1 MNNNAKYKSG
11 EVLMI
16 KMGIELENARSK
28 YFHLFPN
35 FLKHPLFVGTL
46 DQKVLN
52 LRPLRVE
59 SFSYYMDYDE
69 YIYEL
74 STEINGEKV
83 KFSKLENFLVPPIV
97 EKRVFPDSRTIYD
110 FENQLVNGTYKEK
123 HEATLKLNENNFQP
137 KNTEQA
143 INYYLHSKDFVTLTT
158 YGEKAVA
165 PLLEYLF
172 ICADEEMAPEIFSA
186 FLHLGQHSIIPL
198 LHLLTLPEYEHR
210 DLVYYVLGE
219 IGNEKCIDFF
229 EAMRKQ
235 ETKYINELNDGLTRL
250 KSRLK

>member
-1 MNNNAKYKSG
+1 MNNNPKYKTG

-16 KMGIELENARSK
+16 KMGIELENERSK
-28 YFHLFPN
+28 YVRFFPK
-35 FLKHPLFVGTL
+35 FLKHPLFVSTL
-46 DQKVLN
+46 DQKVFS

-59 SFSYYMDYDE
+59 GFSYYMDFDE

-74 STEINGEKV
+74 STDLNGEKV
-83 KFSKLENFLVPPIV
+83 KFRKLENFLVPPIV
-97 EKRVFPDSRTIYD
+97 EKRVYPDSRTISD

-123 HEATLKLNENNFQP
+123 YEATLKLKENNFQP

-143 INYYLHSKDFVTLTT
+143 INYYLHSRDFVTLTT
-158 YGEKAVA
+158 YGEEAIA

-172 ICADEEMAPEIFSA
+172 VCADEEMAPEIFGA

-198 LHLLTLPEYEHR
+198 LHLLTVPEYEHR

-219 IGNEKCIDFF
+219 IGNEKSVEFF
-229 EAMRKQ
+229 EAMQRQ